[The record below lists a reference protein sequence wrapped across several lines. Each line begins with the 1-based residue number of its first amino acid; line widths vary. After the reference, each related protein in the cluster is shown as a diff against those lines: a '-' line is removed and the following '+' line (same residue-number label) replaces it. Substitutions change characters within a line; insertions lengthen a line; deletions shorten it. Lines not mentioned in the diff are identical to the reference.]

1 MVFIVLLVKDV
12 METKY
17 NDATNNRPF
26 GERVID
32 AQYVMADL
40 NRYCVQIM
48 EEEAWQKND
57 RNAITLFKSDKV
69 TVTLVA
75 LHADAAINFNHAED
89 TDIVSVQCISGEL
102 KVNAAAGGQNLLQGH
117 LYVQHENFSTAV
129 AVNDTILLLTI
140 INR

>member
-1 MVFIVLLVKDV
+1 
-12 METKY
+12 METRA

-32 AQYVMADL
+32 AAHVMTDL

-69 TVTLVA
+69 TITLVA
-75 LHADAAINFNHAED
+75 LHVDAAINFNHAED
-89 TDIVSVQCISGEL
+89 TDIVTVQCIAGEL
-102 KVNAAAGGQNLLQGH
+102 KVNAGAEGQSLLQGH
-117 LYVQHENFSTAV
+117 LFVQHENFNTAV